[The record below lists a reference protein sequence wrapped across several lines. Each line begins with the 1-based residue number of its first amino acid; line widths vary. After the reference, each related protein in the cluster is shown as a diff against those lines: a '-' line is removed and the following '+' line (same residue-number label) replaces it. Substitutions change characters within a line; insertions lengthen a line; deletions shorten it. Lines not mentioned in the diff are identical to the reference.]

1 MLKDKESRESYDL
14 DQRAE
19 EIQRRYYERKNRKNK
34 ENEEKF
40 NWSDTFPGNIAR
52 KFGIYSIVHD
62 FQAQG
67 SFTLTESEFFLWS
80 LSLLIKNI
88 KLDSLWTYL
97 EAM

>member
-40 NWSDTFPGNIAR
+40 NWSDTFPGKRAQTLHPVMIFML
-52 KFGIYSIVHD
+52 KVH
-62 FQAQG
+62 
-67 SFTLTESEFFLWS
+67 LH
-80 LSLLIKNI
+80 
-88 KLDSLWTYL
+88 
-97 EAM
+97 